1 MPLPAAALGPDAG
14 ESRLPRPRCVRHSRL
29 RGCRRRRSR
38 LPGTGSAGTG
48 MPLAAA
54 TAGAVRVLTVTS
66 PGGRAMSCLA
76 PEPDPITQ
84 PVSAASRERA
94 YLVDEVCPFCA
105 DDQSLAGGLHP
116 DVPLAPVWAGSHWRL
131 FADLTAEA
139 IGCCLL
145 APPRPV
151 ASVTEMEPGEAS
163 QLGNAASPGGGAAG
177 RDQRAGGIPVCVRP
191 PPPAH
196 PSRAAPPGRP
206 PRHPDH
212 PGQPGDRATRR
223 TALGDQRRIPA
234 AAPGHGPA
242 DRRPRPRTAPHT
254 NPVSLSSVR
263 ARWKI
268 SLPWP

>member
-1 MPLPAAALGPDAG
+1 
-14 ESRLPRPRCVRHSRL
+14 
-29 RGCRRRRSR
+29 

-163 QLGNAASPGGGAAG
+163 QLGATLHRLAAALQAETSAQAVNCMRSTTPTCTSISRRTA
-177 RDQRAGGIPVCVRP
+177 RATPSAPRS
-191 PPPAH
+191 
-196 PSRAAPPGRP
+196 SRAAR
-206 PRHPDH
+206 
-212 PGQPGDRATRR
+212 
-223 TALGDQRRIPA
+223 
-234 AAPGHGPA
+234 
-242 DRRPRPRTAPHT
+242 
-254 NPVSLSSVR
+254 
-263 ARWKI
+263 
-268 SLPWP
+268 